1 MFGGALLPT
10 AQSPDGSRVMH
21 EEQSLT
27 KSMKQILDKSDR
39 LTNRGRDKL
48 IKLLESDL
56 DSKDL
61 GSAFKVTDTILAT
74 GSQTTPYSSL
84 SSRNVSPLNS
94 KERRTQFYMR
104 QTFESNLKPRQLEAK
119 LQRGRNLAIQM
130 NQMKLNRI
138 KATNQII
145 HKPSLDY
152 QNKIWVNSLIEKTF
166 MNRLSSKDLYND
178 IIKLEQD
185 TTFGQSMERTSQS
198 VDKNPHFSTQRSK
211 IIQDRVASLMVKLD
225 ETKQAKLGHMAATK
239 LKMDSESRAKIDH
252 E

>member
-1 MFGGALLPT
+1 
-10 AQSPDGSRVMH
+10 
-21 EEQSLT
+21 
-27 KSMKQILDKSDR
+27 MKQILDKSDR

-138 KATNQII
+138 
-145 HKPSLDY
+145 
-152 QNKIWVNSLIEKTF
+152 
-166 MNRLSSKDLYND
+166 R
-178 IIKLEQD
+178 
-185 TTFGQSMERTSQS
+185 
-198 VDKNPHFSTQRSK
+198 
-211 IIQDRVASLMVKLD
+211 
-225 ETKQAKLGHMAATK
+225 
-239 LKMDSESRAKIDH
+239 
-252 E
+252 